1 MNASD
6 APLSPAP
13 GVALVTG
20 ATGFVGSHLAR
31 RLIADGFEVHAL
43 CRPTSDFRR
52 LADVANRVGRIVA
65 PLEDAALVSRAV
77 SAIRPDYVFH
87 LASSTV
93 VAGATA
99 SAAELVSAN
108 FLGTVRLLDACDAVA
123 CRAVVTTGD
132 SFEYTPTHDALV
144 ESAACRPG
152 SLHGITKLAAT
163 LYAQAKGAEHGRPVV
178 TLRMFSTYG
187 PGDHPRRLVPRVIA
201 GALAGTPLALSR
213 PGIVRDWVYVDDVV
227 DLYLEAA
234 ARAPDLAGRVFNAGS
249 GRGTELGTIVA
260 TVLALAGSR
269 AAAQWGVFAAPAH
282 DAHPWVAD
290 SRLTF
295 ATFAWR
301 PRVPLHDGLRRTLDA
316 MRARDASAET
326 GPTP

>member
-1 MNASD
+1 MSAND
-6 APLSPAP
+6 ARLSPAP
-13 GVALVTG
+13 GVALITG

-31 RLIADGFEVHAL
+31 RLLTKGFEVHAL
-43 CRPTSDFRR
+43 CRPTSDFHR
-52 LADVANRVGRIVA
+52 LADVASRVERVVA
-65 PLEDAALVSRAV
+65 PLEDASLVSRAV
-77 SAIRPDYVFH
+77 STIRPDYVFH

-99 SAAELVSAN
+99 SAADLVSAN
-108 FLGTVRLLDACDAVA
+108 FLGTVHLLDACDAVA

-132 SFEYTPTHDALV
+132 SFEYTPTQNPLV
-144 ESAACRPG
+144 ESAACRPE

-163 LYAQAKGAEHGRPVV
+163 LYAQAKGAAKDRPVV

-187 PGDHPRRLVPRVIA
+187 PADHPRRLVPRVIA

-213 PGIVRDWVYVDDVV
+213 PGIVRDWVYVDDVI

-249 GRGTELGTIVA
+249 GHGTDLGTIVA
-260 TVLALAGSR
+260 TVLALTGSP
-269 AAAQWGVFAAPAH
+269 AVAQWGVFAAPAH
-282 DAHPWVAD
+282 DTHPWVAD
-290 SRLTF
+290 ARLTF

-301 PRVPLHDGLRRTLDA
+301 PRVSLDDGLRRTLEA
-316 MRARDASAET
+316 MRARDASPET
-326 GPTP
+326 WQTP

>member
-1 MNASD
+1 MSASD
-6 APLSPAP
+6 APPSLAP

-31 RLIADGFEVHAL
+31 RLLVNGFEVHAL
-43 CRPTSDFRR
+43 CRPASDFRR
-52 LADVANRVGRIVA
+52 LADVANRIERVVA

-77 SAIRPDYVFH
+77 AAIRPDYVFH

-108 FLGTVRLLDACDAVA
+108 FLGSVHLLDACDAVA
-123 CRAVVTTGD
+123 CRAIVTTGD
-132 SFEYTPTHDALV
+132 SFEYAPTHGPLV
-144 ESAACRPG
+144 ESAACRPE

-163 LYAQAKGAEHGRPVV
+163 LYAQAKGAAQGRPVV
-178 TLRMFSTYG
+178 ALRMFSTYG

-201 GALAGTPLALSR
+201 GAVDGTPLALSR

-234 ARAPDLAGRVFNAGS
+234 ARAPRLAGGVFNAGS
-249 GRGTELGTIVA
+249 GRATDLGTIVA
-260 TVLALAGSR
+260 TILALAGSR
-269 AAAQWGVFAAPAH
+269 AQPQWGAFAAPAH

-290 SRLTF
+290 ARLTF

-301 PRVPLHDGLRRTLDA
+301 PRVSLEDGLRRTLDA
-316 MRARDASAET
+316 MRPRDGSAKAAEMA
-326 GPTP
+326 